1 MSKPE
6 ITIDLNLSNRDGKLF
21 AVKSEGRC
29 YLVLEADTLH
39 NDEYFPGMGSTEH
52 IEITGD
58 VFNALANQHAFE
70 CSLAMIDRAYQ
81 VAYWAHKGQF
91 RRDGVTPYIRHPED
105 VAKRVAGDPIATAV
119 AWLHDVLEDSS
130 FTLKDLLER
139 GISPEVVDT
148 VCILTHDRAV
158 KYEDYIAIIARHP
171 IARKVKIA
179 DILSNLNDKPTDKQI
194 EKYARALLY
203 FSENP

>member
-1 MSKPE
+1 MNKPE

-21 AVKSEGRC
+21 AVKWDGGY
-29 YLVLEADTLH
+29 YLVLEAESFHD
-39 NDEYFPGMGSTEH
+39 DEYFPGMGSTEH
-52 IEITGD
+52 IGITVD
-58 VFNALANQHAFE
+58 AFDALLEQHATQ
-70 CSLAMIDRAYQ
+70 SVKDMISKASQMAYRA
-81 VAYWAHKGQF
+81 HSGQF

-105 VAKRVAGDPIATAV
+105 VAKRVGDDPIAVAV

-139 GISPEVVDT
+139 GIPPEVVDA
-148 VCILTHDRAV
+148 VYILTHRRDI
-158 KYEDYIAIIARHP
+158 KYEDYIAVIARHP

-179 DILSNLNDKPTDKQI
+179 DILSNLSDKPTDKQI

>member
-21 AVKSEGRC
+21 AVKSEGRY
-29 YLVLEADTLH
+29 YLVLEAETCHLQ
-39 NDEYFPGMGSTEH
+39 EVFSGMGSTACT
-52 IEITGD
+52 EINED
-58 VFNALANQHAFE
+58 AFNALADQHALE
-70 CSLAMIDRAYQ
+70 SSLDMIDRAYQ
-81 VAYWAHKGQF
+81 IAYRAHKGRF
-91 RRDGVTPYIRHPED
+91 RRDGVTPYIRHPGD
-105 VAKRVAGDPIATAV
+105 VARRVGGDPIAVAV

-139 GISPEVVDT
+139 GIPPEVVDA
-148 VCILTHDRAV
+148 VYILTHRRDI
-158 KYEDYIAIIARHP
+158 KYEDYIAVIARHP
-171 IARKVKIA
+171 VARKVKIA
-179 DILSNLNDKPTDKQI
+179 DILSNLNDNPTDKQI